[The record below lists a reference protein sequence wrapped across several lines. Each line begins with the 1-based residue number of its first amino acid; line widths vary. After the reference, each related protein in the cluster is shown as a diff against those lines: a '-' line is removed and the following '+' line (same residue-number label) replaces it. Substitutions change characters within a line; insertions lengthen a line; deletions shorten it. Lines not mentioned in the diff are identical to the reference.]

1 MDHMEPEADS
11 MAALEGH
18 ARERV
23 AYRNV
28 WAKAM
33 VLALGTKRSAAWKAP
48 IWVAD
53 ICWNE
58 GKGTT
63 SHHHLA

>member
-1 MDHMEPEADS
+1 MEPEAGS

-18 ARERV
+18 ARGRV
-23 AYRNV
+23 ACRNG
-28 WAKAM
+28 WAEAM

-53 ICWNE
+53 ICWNG
-58 GKGTT
+58 GKGRT